1 MYKFQFS
8 SYPKCTLSED
18 LGKFLMS
25 KQFCD
30 IVFIVG
36 PEETKIPAHIAIIA
50 ARSVFLKSKIL
61 TAKESRN
68 QHFEKLFGTAE
79 VQFNAE
85 LPQLEVKLPN
95 IQPSAF
101 EMVLYF
107 IYTDIID
114 FKDPFNKKIVSLMMD
129 VYLLAQQF
137 SIPRLEQLCMQYLEF
152 KIAKTN
158 ILEALLNSDKLSL
171 QSIKDYCLNFII
183 KEEHFYDI
191 VMSAEFATL
200 DKPLIVEVIRKKL
213 NPSKQ
218 TDVKFDKSF
227 GTTIESDMAVF
238 LKSTGKEF
246 CDINLI
252 LDNDVIPAHKAI
264 LAARCAYFQVRMMNS
279 ASTQKFHH
287 FDFHF

>member
-18 LGKFLMS
+18 FGKLLMN

-36 PEETKIPAHIAIIA
+36 NEETKIPAHIAIIA
-50 ARSVFLKSKIL
+50 ARSVYLKSKIL
-61 TAKESRN
+61 IAKESRN

-95 IQPSAF
+95 IESDAF
-101 EMVLYF
+101 EMVLFY

-137 SIPRLEQLCMQYLEF
+137 NIPRLEQLCMQYLEF
-152 KIAKTN
+152 KIARTN
-158 ILEALLNSDKLSL
+158 VLEALLNSDKLSL
-171 QSIKDYCLNFII
+171 QSIKDYCLNFISAQDDQ
-183 KEEHFYDI
+183 FYDI
-191 VMSAEFATL
+191 VMSSEFATL

-213 NPSKQ
+213 NPSKHLA
-218 TDVKFDKSF
+218 DVKFDKSF
-227 GTTIESDMAVF
+227 GTTIENDMAVF

-246 CDINLI
+246 CDINLV
-252 LDNDVIPAHKAI
+252 LDSVVIPAHKVI
-264 LAARCAYFQVRMMNS
+264 LAARCTYFQVN
-279 ASTQKFHH
+279 
-287 FDFHF
+287 